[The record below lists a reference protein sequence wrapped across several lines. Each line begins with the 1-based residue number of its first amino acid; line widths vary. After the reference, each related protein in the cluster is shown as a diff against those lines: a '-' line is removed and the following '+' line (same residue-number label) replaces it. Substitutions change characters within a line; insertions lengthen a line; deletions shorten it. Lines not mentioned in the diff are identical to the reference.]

1 MIGIG
6 FIDAARFIRDSGL
19 PRLNKNRASMAISKQ
34 TITQSS
40 HIDLNTSPAEGE
52 RENRLRVL
60 WLSRLSLGFLRG
72 LLKQPLNFLPRQV
85 VRQRFLTAEGGFD
98 DRALLLLER

>member
-1 MIGIG
+1 
-6 FIDAARFIRDSGL
+6 
-19 PRLNKNRASMAISKQ
+19 MAISKQ